1 MLQKGD
7 FEDDIAA
14 YIAERL
20 PHAEMKVLFDVGA
33 NIGWSTTQFL
43 KAYADCECYLF
54 EPVSSNF
61 NEIRATL
68 GRFPETHPF
77 PRTKCFRV
85 GMGVVAERSR
95 VTAVP
100 GVTVNKIVGDRPS
113 LEPVEEVDIITGD
126 AFCAEHGI
134 DRISFLKIDTEGYD
148 LKVLLGFA
156 GMLSQKRVDF
166 VQVRAGMT
174 PGSEIDV
181 PVAAFE
187 AILNNFGYRLFRYT
201 NQASLAVAILT
212 SADVVFMNEE
222 TAHALAAK
230 SQLMSPAKAAAVQPD
245 SSLRAEFEARAAAA
259 RQASDGQD
267 WARALELWSQIIT
280 DFPDEPAGFAGKAA
294 VFRELGQVDDADAL
308 LSTASRRFQQDVLV
322 AADYAGIAMRRRD
335 WDGALRR
342 WEAVQRRF
350 PNSPVGYA
358 GKGEVLR
365 ELGRLDDAEAVLD
378 YASREFPNHVW
389 VATHHA
395 AIASSR
401 RDWTTASQRWH
412 DLKTRFP
419 DHWPAYTGL
428 AEALRESG
436 EIEQADRLLAEANGR
451 FSNNE
456 WVAIAWARA
465 AMERQ
470 DWDEALRRWGAVLE
484 RFPDNALAHAGRA
497 ETRTA
502 ASAKDGSGERQ
513 RPRLKSRRFST
524 GDTKLSAYLSIY
536 NDWDILEPALRSIKP
551 FVDELVVVDGGYK
564 WMSGFLDATGRDPE
578 RSDPRVYQALETA
591 GIPFRVISRVWEN
604 EIEKRLAGYMAC
616 KHRFIY
622 RVDADEILHFDE
634 NLEAFLRA
642 GGAVAG
648 TEIPLYLAPG
658 SIIGRKNDP
667 ELERLCF
674 LFDSK
679 RVSAEAHLTYLWL
692 ILATEQLPNVTDRP
706 PVFPAP
712 VAFTAHLSLWRTP
725 LTSINRATFYALT
738 HIRAKGAPWAELG
751 DGPLP
756 DLSPL
761 FERVPPKAFLDSL
774 LSSINTL
781 GCPLV
786 GNNFMLKPS
795 PLEKADEAE
804 LSPIYDQFME
814 GLARS
819 NEVFASEGRYII
831 DELKLDMSSDA
842 ALRPLLGNSDLT
854 LQFSSNLADAE
865 VYLDCILPAEP
876 WALRKPVEFT
886 IEKNRLVLNGLPE
899 SIRTDGWLR
908 RVLGM
913 NVSFEDGRR
922 LQRVSCV

>member
-1 MLQKGD
+1 MLQKREL
-7 FEDDIAA
+7 EDDIAA

-20 PHAEMKVLFDVGA
+20 PQAEMKVLFDVGA
-33 NIGWSTTQFL
+33 NIGWFTTRFL

-54 EPVSSNF
+54 EPASAKF

-68 GRFPETHPF
+68 ARFPETDPF
-77 PRTKCFRV
+77 VRTKCFRV

-95 VTAVP
+95 VTAVRD
-100 GVTVNKIVGDRPS
+100 GPS
-113 LEPVEEVDIITGD
+113 LETVEEVDIITGD
-126 AFCAEHGI
+126 AFCVEHGI
-134 DRISFLKIDTEGYD
+134 DRISFLKIDTEGCD

-166 VQVRAGMT
+166 VQVEAGMM
-174 PGSEIDV
+174 PENDIHV
-181 PVAAFE
+181 PIAAFE

-201 NQASLAVAILT
+201 NQASLSVPILT
-212 SADVVFMNEE
+212 SADVVFINEE

-230 SQLMSPAKAAAVQPD
+230 SQLVASGQAGTVQRERP
-245 SSLRAEFEARAAAA
+245 SRAEFEARAAAA

-267 WARALELWSQIIT
+267 WARALELWSQIVT
-280 DFPDEPAGFAGKAA
+280 DFPDEPAGFRGKAA
-294 VFRELGQVDDADAL
+294 AFREFGRVDEADAL
-308 LSTASRRFQQDVLV
+308 LTTASQRFQDDVLV
-322 AADYAGIAMRRRD
+322 AADYAAIAMRRRD

-365 ELGRLDDAEAVLD
+365 ELGRLDEAEAVLD

-395 AIASSR
+395 AVASSR
-401 RDWTTASQRWH
+401 RDWTTASRRWQH
-412 DLKTRFP
+412 LKTRFP
-419 DHWPAYTGL
+419 DHWPAYTGW
-428 AEALRESG
+428 AEALREGG
-436 EIEQADRLLAEANGR
+436 EIEEADRLLTEANDR
-451 FSNNE
+451 FPNNE
-456 WVAIAWARA
+456 WVAIAWARG

-470 DWDEALRRWGAVLE
+470 RWDEALRRWGAVLE

-497 ETRTA
+497 EAQTA
-502 ASAKDGSGERQ
+502 ASAKDGSGGRQ
-513 RPRLKSRRFST
+513 RPRLGSRRFSA
-524 GDTKLSAYLSIY
+524 GDTKLSAYLSVY

-564 WMSGFLDATGRDPE
+564 WMAGFLDATGRDPE
-578 RSDPRVYQALETA
+578 KSDPRVYQAIEAA

-622 RVDADEILHFDE
+622 RVDADEIMHFDE

-658 SIIGRKNDP
+658 SIMGRKDDA
-667 ELERLCF
+667 EIERLCF

-692 ILATEQLPNVTDRP
+692 ILATDQLPNVTDRP

-738 HIRAKGAPWAELG
+738 HIRAKGAPWIAELG
-751 DGPLP
+751 AEPLP
-756 DLSPL
+756 DLNPL
-761 FERVPPKAFLDSL
+761 FNRVPPRAFLDSL

-781 GCPLV
+781 GYPLV
-786 GNNFMLKPS
+786 GDNFALKPS
-795 PLEKADEAE
+795 PLGEADEAE
-804 LSPIYDQFME
+804 LSPIYDQFKE

-819 NEVFASEGRYII
+819 NEAFAGEGRYII

-842 ALRPLLGNSDLT
+842 ALRPLLSNSDLT
-854 LQFSSNLADAE
+854 LQFSSDLADAE
-865 VYLDCILPAEP
+865 VYLDCILAAEP

-886 IEKNRLVLNGLPE
+886 IEKNRLVLKGLPE
-899 SIRTDGWLR
+899 SIATDGWLR
-908 RVLGM
+908 RVLGL

-922 LQRVSCV
+922 LQRVSCA